1 MTTSLPTSKPPAEV
15 HPMQALLDQGGYEIP
30 QRGDIREGTVLSVN
44 PQEVIIDLGLKRE
57 GIVPANDLSRLDEE
71 TAAAVQE
78 GSVWPVYILQP
89 SDREGNLIVSL
100 SRAIQEKDWLIAQ
113 QMMDNNEIFEAEVSG
128 FNNGGLEVVFGKLRG
143 FVPASHISTLPR
155 GVSSEERKTMLS
167 SFVGETIPLKV
178 VEVDRR
184 KRRLILSERAA
195 HRRWQREH
203 RKQLLDEI
211 DVGEVRSGTVRSLAN
226 FGAFVD
232 LGGAEGL
239 IHVSEIAWFP
249 VSHPSEVLK
258 VGERVDV
265 KILRIDKQRERIGLS
280 LKRVQPDPWSA
291 VQDDYKLSELVEAV
305 VTRVTDFGAFVRL
318 RTGVEGLLHV
328 SEMADIR
335 PDHPQSL
342 VSPGDLLLLRVIR
355 IEPDR
360 RRIGLSL
367 RQVSET
373 EWAEWAASYRER
385 HAQALEEEAVAEEA
399 EAAEAEAVA
408 EEAEAAEAEAVAE
421 EAEAAEAEAVAE
433 EAEAV
438 EAEAVAEEA
447 EAAEAEVVAE
457 ETEAAEAEAVA
468 EEAEAAEAEAVA
480 EEAEAAEA
488 EVVAEETEAAEAQAV
503 AEEAEAAEAEA
514 VAEEAEE
521 LESAAAVELVAVEEL
536 DEEAAV
542 SEAAATDLEAEAAEE
557 VALAEALLED
567 AAAKT
572 EVAAELETEAELAAE
587 EADELAV
594 DVESKVVAASAL
606 EVEAA
611 DSEAEAGA
619 SMVADEMDSEAA
631 EDAAL
636 AAADEADSIEAEV
649 RDSVAETSG

>member
-1 MTTSLPTSKPPAEV
+1 
-15 HPMQALLDQGGYEIP
+15 MQALLDQGGYDMP
-30 QRGDIREGTVLSVN
+30 QRGDIREGTVLSVG

-57 GIVPANDLSRLDEE
+57 GIVPANDLSRLDKE
-71 TAAAVQE
+71 TVAEILE

-100 SRAIQEKDWLIAQ
+100 SRAIQEKDWLVAQ
-113 QMMDNNEIFEAEVSG
+113 QLMDNNEILEAVVSG
-128 FNNGGLEVVFGKLRG
+128 HNNGGLEVIFGKLRG

-155 GVSSEERKTMLS
+155 GVSPEERKTLLS
-167 SFVGETIPLKV
+167 SLVGETIPLKV

-211 DVGEVRSGTVRSLAN
+211 QIGEVRSGTVRSLAN

-258 VGERVDV
+258 VGERVEV
-265 KILRIDKQRERIGLS
+265 KVLRIDKQRERVGLS
-280 LKRVQPDPWSA
+280 LKRVQPDPWSN
-291 VQDDYKLSELVEAV
+291 VQEDYRSTELVEAV

-355 IEPDR
+355 VEPER

-373 EWAEWAASYRER
+373 EWAEWAASYREK
-385 HAQALEEEAVAEEA
+385 HAQALEAQVALEEAEALEAEAEEA
-399 EAAEAEAVA
+399 ELVA
-408 EEAEAAEAEAVAE
+408 EDLEA
-421 EAEAAEAEAVAE
+421 
-433 EAEAV
+433 
-438 EAEAVAEEA
+438 
-447 EAAEAEVVAE
+447 
-457 ETEAAEAEAVA
+457 
-468 EEAEAAEAEAVA
+468 
-480 EEAEAAEA
+480 
-488 EVVAEETEAAEAQAV
+488 
-503 AEEAEAAEAEA
+503 
-514 VAEEAEE
+514 
-521 LESAAAVELVAVEEL
+521 AAAVEAVVVEDLEL
-536 DEEAAV
+536 EAETAAT
-542 SEAAATDLEAEAAEE
+542 AAADLEAEAAAE
-557 VALAEALLED
+557 VALAEALVAD
-567 AAAKT
+567 AQEKLA
-572 EVAAELETEAELAAE
+572 VASVLETEAEEASLEAEELAADVEAKIVAASDLKAEAE
-587 EADELAV
+587 EA
-594 DVESKVVAASAL
+594 VE
-606 EVEAA
+606 
-611 DSEAEAGA
+611 EAGA
-619 SMVADEMDSEAA
+619 LAVAADMENEATA

-636 AAADEADSIEAEV
+636 TASLDLPSGEAIETDRAADGVADSIEEASELTGP
-649 RDSVAETSG
+649 A

>member
-408 EEAEAAEAEAVAE
+408 EEAEA
-421 EAEAAEAEAVAE
+421 
-433 EAEAV
+433 V

-503 AEEAEAAEAEA
+503 AEEVEAAEAEA

>member
-1 MTTSLPTSKPPAEV
+1 
-15 HPMQALLDQGGYEIP
+15 MQALLDQGGYDMP
-30 QRGDIREGTVLSVN
+30 QRGDIREGTVLSVS

-57 GIVPANDLSRLDEE
+57 GIVPANDLSRLDKE
-71 TAAAVQE
+71 TVAEIQE

-100 SRAIQEKDWLIAQ
+100 SRAIQEKDWLVAQ
-113 QMMDNNEIFEAEVSG
+113 QLMENNEILEAEVSG
-128 FNNGGLEVVFGKLRG
+128 HNNGGLEVIFGKLRG

-155 GVSSEERKTMLS
+155 GVSPEERKELLS
-167 SFVGETIPLKV
+167 SLVGQTIPLKV

-211 DVGEVRSGTVRSLAN
+211 EIGEVRSGTVRSLAN

-265 KILRIDKQRERIGLS
+265 KVLRIDKQRERVGLS
-280 LKRVQPDPWSA
+280 LKRVQPDPWSH
-291 VQDDYKLSELVEAV
+291 VQEDYKSGELVEAV

-342 VSPGDLLLLRVIR
+342 VSPSDLLLLRVIR
-355 IEPDR
+355 VEPDR

-373 EWAEWAASYRER
+373 EWAEWAASYREK
-385 HAQALEEEAVAEEA
+385 HAQALEEQAAIEKAEEQAAVEEVEERAAVEEVEEQPAVEEVEEQPAVEEVKALEAEAEEA
-399 EAAEAEAVA
+399 EQAAEDLEM
-408 EEAEAAEAEAVAE
+408 AAD
-421 EAEAAEAEAVAE
+421 
-433 EAEAV
+433 
-438 EAEAVAEEA
+438 
-447 EAAEAEVVAE
+447 
-457 ETEAAEAEAVA
+457 
-468 EEAEAAEAEAVA
+468 
-480 EEAEAAEA
+480 
-488 EVVAEETEAAEAQAV
+488 
-503 AEEAEAAEAEA
+503 
-514 VAEEAEE
+514 
-521 LESAAAVELVAVEEL
+521 VELAEVEEL
-536 DEEAAV
+536 QMEAETAV
-542 SEAAATDLEAEAAEE
+542 TAAEDLEAEAATEM
-557 VALAEALLED
+557 ALAEALVAD
-567 AAAKT
+567 AQDKLA
-572 EVAAELETEAELAAE
+572 VASLLETEAQAASQ

-594 DVESKVVAASAL
+594 
-606 EVEAA
+606 EVEAKIETASDLKA
-611 DSEAEAGA
+611 DAQEALEEAGA
-619 SMVADEMDSEAA
+619 LAVAAEMESEATA
-631 EDAAL
+631 EDVALIASLAEPSMPPTETDRL
-636 AAADEADSIEAEV
+636 AAGMEDSTEEASE
-649 RDSVAETSG
+649 SVGPA

>member
-1 MTTSLPTSKPPAEV
+1 
-15 HPMQALLDQGGYEIP
+15 MQALLDQGGYDMP
-30 QRGDIREGTVLSVN
+30 QRGDIREGTVLSVG

-57 GIVPANDLSRLDEE
+57 GIVPANDLSRLDKE
-71 TAAAVQE
+71 TVAEILE

-100 SRAIQEKDWLIAQ
+100 SRAIQEKDWLVAQ
-113 QMMDNNEIFEAEVSG
+113 QLMDNNEILEAVVSG
-128 FNNGGLEVVFGKLRG
+128 HNNGGLEVIFGKLRG

-155 GVSSEERKTMLS
+155 GVSPEERKTLLS
-167 SFVGETIPLKV
+167 SLVGETIPLKV

-211 DVGEVRSGTVRSLAN
+211 QIGEVRSGTVRSLAN

-258 VGERVDV
+258 VGERVEV
-265 KILRIDKQRERIGLS
+265 KVLRIDKQRERVGLS
-280 LKRVQPDPWSA
+280 LKRVQPDPWSN
-291 VQDDYKLSELVEAV
+291 VQEDYRSTELVEAV

-355 IEPDR
+355 VEPER

-373 EWAEWAASYRER
+373 EWAEWAASYREK
-385 HAQALEEEAVAEEA
+385 HAQALEAQVALEEAEALEAEAEEA
-399 EAAEAEAVA
+399 ELVA
-408 EEAEAAEAEAVAE
+408 EDLEA
-421 EAEAAEAEAVAE
+421 
-433 EAEAV
+433 
-438 EAEAVAEEA
+438 
-447 EAAEAEVVAE
+447 
-457 ETEAAEAEAVA
+457 
-468 EEAEAAEAEAVA
+468 
-480 EEAEAAEA
+480 
-488 EVVAEETEAAEAQAV
+488 
-503 AEEAEAAEAEA
+503 
-514 VAEEAEE
+514 
-521 LESAAAVELVAVEEL
+521 AAAVEAVAVEDLEL
-536 DEEAAV
+536 EAETAAT
-542 SEAAATDLEAEAAEE
+542 AAADLEAEAAAE
-557 VALAEALLED
+557 VALAEALVAD
-567 AAAKT
+567 AQEKLA
-572 EVAAELETEAELAAE
+572 VASVLETEAEEASLEAEELAADVEAKIVAASDLKAEAE
-587 EADELAV
+587 EA
-594 DVESKVVAASAL
+594 VE
-606 EVEAA
+606 
-611 DSEAEAGA
+611 EAGA
-619 SMVADEMDSEAA
+619 LAVAADMENEATA

-636 AAADEADSIEAEV
+636 TASLDLPSGEAIETDRAADGVADSIEEASELTGP
-649 RDSVAETSG
+649 A